1 MKPQFIR
8 TARLIGEEAVNA
20 LETKNV
26 CIFGIGGVGSFAA
39 EALCRAGIGA
49 LTLIDGDTVAE
60 SNLNRQLIA
69 LHSTIGHPKVDVMK
83 ARMADINPDARVT
96 ALHMFYDESTAASLK
111 LSQFDYVVDAID
123 SVPSKLLLI
132 RRCHEIGVPIIS
144 CMGTGNKLDPS
155 KLVITDISKTNVCP
169 LARVVRRELRR
180 GGIAHHTVLY
190 STEPPMKP
198 LFEDENCRSS
208 PASIAFV
215 PSVAGLMIAGYVVR
229 ALAAPYMPKA
239 EE

>member
-1 MKPQFIR
+1 MKPQFVR

-39 EALCRAGIGA
+39 EALCRAGVGA

-69 LHSTIGHPKVDVMK
+69 LHSTIGQPKVDVMK

-96 ALHMFYDESTAASLK
+96 ALHMFYDESTASSLE

-123 SVPSKLLLI
+123 SVPSKIALI
-132 RRCHEIGVPIIS
+132 KRCHALNVPLIS

-155 KLVITDISKTNVCP
+155 KLVITDISKTNICP

-190 STEPPMKP
+190 SPEPPMKP
-198 LFEDENCRSS
+198 LFEDENGRSS

>member
-39 EALCRAGIGA
+39 EALCRAGMGA

-96 ALHMFYDESTAASLK
+96 ALHMFYDESTASSLE

-123 SVPSKLLLI
+123 SVPSKIALI
-132 RRCHEIGVPIIS
+132 KRCHALNVPLIS

-155 KLVITDISKTNVCP
+155 KLVITDISKTNICP

-190 STEPPMKP
+190 SPEPPMKP
-198 LFEDENCRSS
+198 LFEDENGRSS

-229 ALAAPYMPKA
+229 ALAAPYMPKD

>member
-1 MKPQFIR
+1 MKPQFVR

-39 EALCRAGIGA
+39 EALCRAGVGA

-96 ALHMFYDESTAASLK
+96 ALHMFYDESTASSLE
-111 LSQFDYVVDAID
+111 LSQFD
-123 SVPSKLLLI
+123 
-132 RRCHEIGVPIIS
+132 
-144 CMGTGNKLDPS
+144 
-155 KLVITDISKTNVCP
+155 
-169 LARVVRRELRR
+169 
-180 GGIAHHTVLY
+180 
-190 STEPPMKP
+190 
-198 LFEDENCRSS
+198 
-208 PASIAFV
+208 
-215 PSVAGLMIAGYVVR
+215 
-229 ALAAPYMPKA
+229 
-239 EE
+239 